1 MCKLRDYGSKRVEQL
16 WEGYERQ
23 VNRLKMFS
31 LHQRLNL
38 MRKYKVKQKY
48 LNKLVAKFADNS
60 SQQAFMKPV
69 NFIKTVIYLFFQ
81 SITYCGYSIL
91 H

>member
-31 LHQRLNL
+31 LHQRLGL
-38 MRKYKVKQKY
+38 MRKYKVKQRY

-60 SQQAFMKPV
+60 SQEFVKPVSFMK
-69 NFIKTVIYLFFQ
+69 TVAYLCSASQFSHSVQ
-81 SITYCGYSIL
+81 K
-91 H
+91 